1 MEVLIKNNV
10 YDQNLSFI
18 CLIYGGDGQKDYYIK
33 SYCDHNNIVVS
44 PNPLNQVPG
53 IYCTMIDINN
63 YLVYER
69 NQDNVI
75 KNLYYLIYIQRNTK
89 SPFHKEKE

>member
-1 MEVLIKNNV
+1 MEVLIKHNHN
-10 YDQNLSFI
+10 DTNLSFI
-18 CLIYGGDGQKDYYIK
+18 CLIYGGDNQKDYYIK
-33 SYCDHNNIVVS
+33 NYCEHNNIEVH

-69 NQDNVI
+69 TMENVI
-75 KNLYYLIYIQRNTK
+75 KNLYFLIYIQRNTK
-89 SPFHKEKE
+89 SPFHKE

>member
-1 MEVLIKNNV
+1 MEVLIKHDHNNT
-10 YDQNLSFI
+10 NLSFI
-18 CLIYGGDGQKDYYIK
+18 CLIYGGDNQKDYYIK
-33 SYCDHNNIVVS
+33 NYCEHNNIEVY

-69 NQDNVI
+69 TMENVI
-75 KNLYYLIYIQRNTK
+75 KNLYFLIYIQRNTK
-89 SPFHKEKE
+89 SPFHKE

>member
-1 MEVLIKNNV
+1 MEILIKHDN
-10 YDQNLSFI
+10 DATNLSFI
-18 CLIYGGDGQKDYYIK
+18 CLIYGGDNQKEYYLK
-33 SYCDHNNIVVS
+33 HYCEHNNIVFA

-69 NQDNVI
+69 TMENVI
-75 KNLYYLIYIQRNTK
+75 KNLYFLIYIQRNTK
-89 SPFHKEKE
+89 SPFHKIE